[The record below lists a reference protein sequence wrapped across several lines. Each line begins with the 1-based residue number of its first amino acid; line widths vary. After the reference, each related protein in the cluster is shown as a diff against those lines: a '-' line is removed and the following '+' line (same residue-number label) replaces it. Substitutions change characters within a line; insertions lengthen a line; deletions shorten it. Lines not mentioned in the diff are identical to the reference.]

1 MKQSFLEYFG
11 WQVCALSVNCMTVK
25 PQCPNCTAQH
35 IKTIN
40 ATTGRCVDCWPCPVC
55 NEGSG
60 SSVPC
65 EAVVTV
71 HRKIHCVFCVPGTNF
86 SDSTG
91 IDQCQPC
98 GMCSGKHESVHSECT
113 RENNVVCKCDLG
125 FFRNK
130 TTQECLPCASCCSG
144 DHNILEHCQRDGDE
158 IKKKCKFEE
167 PWPSICL
174 PSLTAV
180 GTINSISVSHTYL
193 SSLATSSSLMS
204 FSYKHS
210 TATPVL
216 GTVTKIAPAP
226 SETVYIKVTSASFPR
241 PNRHTKISGISTVN
255 KDSARKESPDINIV
269 IPLPKTAVVLIS
281 VVVSLLA
288 TAGCVTCLYCTYR
301 SWQARNNPHALE
313 MTFNESEARDNEE
326 RKSSEYSGAAQPL
339 IELTELPLEA
349 TTSPSSRTDEGI
361 RLLPDIPTSLENE
374 PQNLGKYHCTYLS
387 TIISRLF
394 IIRICIELKTFTVF
408 LSRYGCKWMPWEHN
422 LQGDVFSRMTWSQ
435 ISLISNN
442 AIFNETI
449 LLKLYHKK
457 ALYQHILNPFSD
469 QKNNKMS
476 EMSHCNPE
484 G

>member
-281 VVVSLLA
+281 VVVFLLA
-288 TAGCVTCLYCTYR
+288 TSGCVACMYCKYR
-301 SWQARNNPHALE
+301 SWQTHNNPHALE
-313 MTFNESEARDNEE
+313 MEFNVSEARDNEE
-326 RKSSEYSGAAQPL
+326 RKSSEHSGAAQPL
-339 IELTELPLEA
+339 IELTELPPEA
-349 TTSPSSRTDEGI
+349 TTSLSLRTDEGI

-374 PQNLGKYHCTYLS
+374 PQNLGKYHYTYSS
-387 TIISRLF
+387 TIISRLL

-408 LSRYGCKWMPWEHN
+408 LSRYGCKWTPWEHN
-422 LQGDVFSRMTWSQ
+422 LQRVFS
-435 ISLISNN
+435 
-442 AIFNETI
+442 
-449 LLKLYHKK
+449 
-457 ALYQHILNPFSD
+457 
-469 QKNNKMS
+469 
-476 EMSHCNPE
+476 PE
-484 G
+484 